1 MSDNLN
7 ILKVIL
13 LLLILSVGN
22 VHSQNLLSLKD
33 AVNIALQKNT
43 TVKIAENNLR
53 IAENNYQL
61 GNADFLPKFDL
72 NLSTIYNDNYNYV
85 YGMKKY
91 SAYTT
96 NIASIKASYILFN
109 GMRNFATYSKYKYY
123 KSLSQFATKATREK
137 IALEVI
143 RSYNEVAKLQENLF
157 VAKESMEISR
167 DRMNRQKSKMKFG
180 HNSSIDYLSSVV
192 DFNKDSLNFIYVSTL
207 LKQQKQKLNKLLNRN
222 INEDFIVDTN
232 VVYKELPT
240 EEKLIELALKNN
252 SNYNTAKEQ
261 VKISEEEKSI
271 ANSVFYPNLVLESA
285 YGYNKIPDE
294 FSLDFENPNKTFYAG
309 VSLQFNIFNGFKNK
323 IQSQNAEILL
333 ENSKIS
339 LREAELNIRTEL
351 SNAYLAYVNSKTA
364 LKLEYTNLKSAKLNF
379 ERTKELY
386 DLGKIT
392 LTQFREAQLKF
403 MSAKQR
409 ISELKYSLKNAEANL
424 LLLSGLLL
432 PMK

>member
-1 MSDNLN
+1 MNK
-7 ILKVIL
+7 LKVIL

-22 VHSQNLLSLKD
+22 IHSQNLLSLKD

-351 SNAYLAYVNSKTA
+351 SNAYLSYVNSKTA
-364 LKLEYTNLKSAKLNF
+364 LQLEYTNLKSAKLNF

-386 DLGKIT
+386 DLGKVT

>member
-1 MSDNLN
+1 MSDYMNK
-7 ILKVIL
+7 LKVIL

-22 VHSQNLLSLKD
+22 IHSQNLLSLKD

-351 SNAYLAYVNSKTA
+351 SNAYLSYVNSKTA
-364 LKLEYTNLKSAKLNF
+364 LQLEYTNLKSAKLNF

-386 DLGKIT
+386 DLGKVT

>member
-1 MSDNLN
+1 MSDYMNK
-7 ILKVIL
+7 LKVIL

-22 VHSQNLLSLKD
+22 IHSQNLLSLKD

-333 ENSKIS
+333 ENSKLS

-351 SNAYLAYVNSKTA
+351 SNAYLSYVNSKTA
-364 LKLEYTNLKSAKLNF
+364 LQLEYTNLKSAKLNF

-403 MSAKQR
+403 ISAKQR